1 MTTKSVFASLTMV
14 AFAATAFAD
23 VPDGRG
29 GRTSPQ
35 GLNAK
40 PAAVT
45 AAARACCNKM
55 ANNARRQAVSAPA
68 EVKGLGHLSWVS
80 RMNDP
85 TPAMACSKRDRA
97 AQATYGSPAELKA
110 RGHLA
115 SQAAVP
121 AVAAVKGCCADALC
135 PMRRS

>member
-1 MTTKSVFASLTMV
+1 MV

-45 AAARACCNKM
+45 AGARACCNKTKG
-55 ANNARRQAVSAPA
+55 NAGKQAVSAPA

-80 RMNDP
+80 RVNDP

-97 AQATYGSPAELKA
+97 AQTTYGSPAELKA

-115 SQAAVP
+115 SAAVP
-121 AVAAVKGCCADALC
+121 AVAAVKGCCTDALC